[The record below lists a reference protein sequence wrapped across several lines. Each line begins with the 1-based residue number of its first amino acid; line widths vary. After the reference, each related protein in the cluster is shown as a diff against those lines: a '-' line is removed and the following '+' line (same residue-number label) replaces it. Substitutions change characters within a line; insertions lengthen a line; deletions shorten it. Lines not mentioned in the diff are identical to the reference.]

1 MLNYSR
7 ALRNDVFDQRASCM
21 PSNSSSVWG
30 NNGDIFTLYKHWL
43 CNISA
48 PNRRLTCFSQY
59 TANILFPHYITL
71 AAPFFVLSPIA
82 SFISHQLK
90 TEPAT
95 LDLNFLPPDISRPK
109 NLDKTRCPISALS
122 VHWFQNLKPFCS
134 QMRNDVASFI
144 INVATFSRQ
153 SLPNC
158 DAKPALPC
166 LGLPCTRKKINLWDS
181 SSPASGNERFFNS
194 VNDLLSLQH
203 LSLLGQNF
211 YTPPT
216 NMHCHQ
222 PVSAYFSCLSN
233 RW

>member
-1 MLNYSR
+1 MMCLIKELPACPVTVPLCEATMGIFSRCTNTDFATFLLQTGGSPASLNT
-7 ALRNDVFDQRASCM
+7 QQ
-21 PSNSSSVWG
+21 
-30 NNGDIFTLYKHWL
+30 T
-43 CNISA
+43 
-48 PNRRLTCFSQY
+48 FSF
-59 TANILFPHYITL
+59 LITL
-71 AAPFFVLSPIA
+71 LLLPLFCAFPIA

-153 SLPNC
+153 SLSNC
-158 DAKPALPC
+158 DAKPALLC

-181 SSPASGNERFFNS
+181 SSPASGNERFFSS